1 MKYKDTAAEV
11 VVLMQRV
18 LEMELADASTDEGA
32 TG

>member
-18 LEMELADASTDEGA
+18 LEMEIAGADTDEGT

>member
-18 LEMELADASTDEGA
+18 LEMELEHDTDEGA

>member
-18 LEMELADASTDEGA
+18 LEMELEHGTDESA